1 MATKKGVVQNKTIE
15 SKAQLKCVRGRNPHE
30 FFKAY
35 ATNVIVDVTDLDIRL
50 SLMNEVLESSK
61 EKIAVCD
68 GMVILH
74 PQAAKLL
81 VEQLNIALKS
91 FDGKDVAQVSE
102 SRRELIKILK
112 EKSNIIE

>member
-1 MATKKGVVQNKTIE
+1 MATKKSGVDVKPVE
-15 SKAQLKCVRGRNPHE
+15 SKVEKKCVRGRNPHE

-35 ATNVIVDVTDLDIRL
+35 ATNVIVDATDLDIRL
-50 SLMNEVLESSK
+50 SLMNEVLEGSK

-81 VEQLNIALKS
+81 VEQLNVALKT
-91 FDGKDVAQVSE
+91 FDGKDIAQVSE

-112 EKSNIIE
+112 KSNIVE